1 MYEDLRERAIQ
12 NLETRRKKERT
23 MQVIGVIFG
32 SVAVLL
38 FGVSRF
44 MYEADQPYMFIPI
57 GILGLVYL
65 IIYTAVLGLPFT
77 TQEDISETEIEQ
89 ELIKIYRRYKHTELA
104 DLSEEEALELRQ
116 IEYLLNDREDYV

>member
-32 SVAVLL
+32 SVAAFL

-44 MYEADQPYMFIPI
+44 MAASDRPYMFIPI
-57 GILGLVYL
+57 GILGLLYL
-65 IIYTAVLGLPFT
+65 IIHTAVLGLPFT

-116 IEYLLNDREDYV
+116 IEYLMNDREDYV